1 MDGLYEISALLGFVE
16 KNKPQINADERRSI
30 DVLQKCIVAVFGV
43 STMKGG
49 LVQYNKPQINAR
61 ERRLIDI
68 LQKSIL
74 AVFGVGTMEGRGFG
88 AIY

>member
-16 KNKPQINADERRSI
+16 NNKPQMNADKRRSI
-30 DVLQKCIVAVFGV
+30 DVLQKSIVAVFGV

-49 LVQYNKPQINAR
+49 LVQYIKPQINAD
-61 ERRLIDI
+61 ERRLNDV
-68 LQKSIL
+68 LQKSIV
-74 AVFGVGTMEGRGFG
+74 AVLGVSTIKGRGFC